1 MRGFREL
8 FLISLMLVI
17 SSSCASPPR
26 SELTVQVEQREER
39 PSYSIAMKVMLP

>member
-1 MRGFREL
+1 MSASKGAGL
-8 FLISLMLVI
+8 LLALLLAG
-17 SSSCASPPR
+17 CASPPR